1 MFSFFN
7 AKILCSSSTTS
18 WTVATSSCCNSKQI
32 GFRSASVFVEHPKLV
47 PSCSM
52 HTFVR
57 IPGTLRKPLL
67 SKSSLQDFSA
77 RNSRNG
83 KHRLDE
89 KNIKKTI
96 LGLWHN
102 FSAAALPIL
111 DRKSHGILRV
121 LLKLPFWLCQKKG
134 GGLKIYLICLLLKM
148 TLSCRRHPSFWEFWI
163 SAYPKTPSFF
173 RICCKDPPHLWLE
186 NLAKFPVFWNGM
198 HCKLPVKP
206 QDLVQHLPQVIGQ
219 KYQSISY
226 PSKEYHTVCHL
237 QPCNSYFSYEAM
249 NV

>member
-1 MFSFFN
+1 MNCSHLFLLQLKADWIPKRFSVCRTPKVGSIMFHAHLRQDPWNFEE
-7 AKILCSSSTTS
+7 
-18 WTVATSSCCNSKQI
+18 TSSFKVQPTRFQCQKQQKRETQI
-32 GFRSASVFVEHPKLV
+32 G
-47 PSCSM
+47 
-52 HTFVR
+52 
-57 IPGTLRKPLL
+57 RK
-67 SKSSLQDFSA
+67 
-77 RNSRNG
+77 
-83 KHRLDE
+83 KH
-89 KNIKKTI
+89 KKTI